1 MRVNFYLIQQPDR
14 VESFVVP
21 SINTTIKRVRE
32 RIAEQ
37 YDVDE
42 NAFYLHYRDNQVQTT
57 IPNSFDSLFV
67 TYTCPF
73 LERFLP
79 KGSRHVQHQTTQR

>member
-21 SINTTIKRVRE
+21 SIDTTIKRVRE
-32 RIAEQ
+32 KIAEQ

-42 NAFYLHYRDNQVQTT
+42 NAFHLYYQANQVQTT
-57 IPNSFDSLFV
+57 NQLFRQSLCELYLSF
-67 TYTCPF
+67 P
-73 LERFLP
+73 
-79 KGSRHVQHQTTQR
+79 